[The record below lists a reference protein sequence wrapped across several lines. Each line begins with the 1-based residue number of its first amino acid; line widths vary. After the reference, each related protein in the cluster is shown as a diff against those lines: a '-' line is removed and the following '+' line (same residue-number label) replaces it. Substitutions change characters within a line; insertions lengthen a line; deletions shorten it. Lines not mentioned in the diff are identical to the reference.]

1 MVEVKNFIKNRN
13 LCLVGVILQIIKVM
27 SNENLTRLL
36 QASNEGNREA
46 LDQLLPIVYDEL
58 RRIARHQL
66 SKERAN
72 HTLQATALVN
82 EAYMKLIGQHSVD
95 WHNRAHFFSIAAET
109 MRRILVNHA
118 VERNA
123 QKRGGGATIV
133 SLEEE
138 IDFIHQRDLD
148 VLALDDAL
156 RKLEE
161 FDKTQAKIIEL
172 KFFGGMT
179 NEEIADVMGVSDST
193 VKREWRMAKAWLQSR
208 MT

>member
-1 MVEVKNFIKNRN
+1 MR
-13 LCLVGVILQIIKVM
+13 LVRVILQIIKVM
-27 SNENLTRLL
+27 SNENLTKLL

-156 RKLEE
+156 KKLEE

-193 VKREWRMAKAWLQSR
+193 IKREWRMAKAWLQSR
-208 MT
+208 MS

>member
-1 MVEVKNFIKNRN
+1 
-13 LCLVGVILQIIKVM
+13 M
-27 SNENLTRLL
+27 SNENVTQLL
-36 QASNEGNREA
+36 KASNEGNREA

-58 RRIARHQL
+58 RRLARHQL
-66 SKERAN
+66 SKERSN

-82 EAYMKLIGQHSVD
+82 EAYLKLIGQHSVD
-95 WHNRAHFFSIAAET
+95 WNNRAHFFSIAAET

-123 QKRGGGATIV
+123 QKRGGGATVV
-133 SLEEE
+133 SLDDE

-148 VLALDDAL
+148 VLALDDSL
-156 RKLEE
+156 KKLEE

-179 NEEIADVMGVSDST
+179 NEEIAEVLGVSDST

-208 MT
+208 MK

>member
-1 MVEVKNFIKNRN
+1 
-13 LCLVGVILQIIKVM
+13 M
-27 SNENLTRLL
+27 SNENVTRLL

-46 LDQLLPIVYDEL
+46 LDELLPIVYDEL
-58 RRIARHQL
+58 RRVARHQL
-66 SKERAN
+66 SKERQN

-95 WHNRAHFFSIAAET
+95 WQNRAHFFSIAAET

-118 VERNA
+118 VEKNA

-156 RKLEE
+156 KKLEE
-161 FDKTQAKIIEL
+161 FDQTQAKIIEL

-179 NEEIADVMGVSDST
+179 NEEIAEVMGVSEST
-193 VKREWRMAKAWLQSR
+193 IKREWRMAKAWLQSR
-208 MT
+208 V

>member
-1 MVEVKNFIKNRN
+1 
-13 LCLVGVILQIIKVM
+13 M
-27 SNENLTRLL
+27 SNENVTQLL
-36 QASNEGNREA
+36 KASNEGNREA
-46 LDQLLPIVYDEL
+46 LDQLLPIVYEEL
-58 RRIARHQL
+58 RRLARHQL
-66 SKERAN
+66 SKERSN

-82 EAYMKLIGQHSVD
+82 EAYLKLIGQHSVD
-95 WHNRAHFFSIAAET
+95 WNNRAHFFSIAAET

-133 SLEEE
+133 SLDDE

-148 VLALDDAL
+148 VLALDDSL
-156 RKLEE
+156 KKLEE

-179 NEEIADVMGVSDST
+179 NEEIANVMGVSDST
-193 VKREWRMAKAWLQSR
+193 IKREWRMAKAWLQSR
-208 MT
+208 MN

>member
-1 MVEVKNFIKNRN
+1 
-13 LCLVGVILQIIKVM
+13 M
-27 SNENLTRLL
+27 SNENVTQLL
-36 QASNEGNREA
+36 QKSNEGNREA

-82 EAYMKLIGQHSVD
+82 EAYLKLIGQHSVD
-95 WHNRAHFFSIAAET
+95 WQNRAHFFSIAAET

-118 VERNA
+118 IERNA

-133 SLEEE
+133 SLDDE

-156 RKLEE
+156 SKLAE

-172 KFFGGMT
+172 RFFGGMT
-179 NEEIADVMGVSDST
+179 NEEIASVIGVSEST
-193 VKREWRMAKAWLQSR
+193 IKREWRMAKAWLQSQF
-208 MT
+208 

>member
-1 MVEVKNFIKNRN
+1 
-13 LCLVGVILQIIKVM
+13 M
-27 SNENLTRLL
+27 SNENLTKLL

-156 RKLEE
+156 KKLEE

-193 VKREWRMAKAWLQSR
+193 IKREWRMAKAWLQSR
-208 MT
+208 MS

>member
-1 MVEVKNFIKNRN
+1 
-13 LCLVGVILQIIKVM
+13 M

-208 MT
+208 MS